1 MERLTCREFV
11 TFLSAYLAGELP
23 SDTVARFNAHLT
35 SCPPCASYVRS
46 FTMTSELARAA
57 IRFPEDEVPEDLP
70 EDLVK
75 AIVAERR
82 PT

>member
-1 MERLTCREFV
+1 
-11 TFLSAYLAGELP
+11 
-23 SDTVARFNAHLT
+23 
-35 SCPPCASYVRS
+35 
-46 FTMTSELARAA
+46 MTSELARAA